1 MPQGFPVK
9 YLIVWLILIL
19 KKILKWLHLL
29 IDLDKIINKL
39 IHLVIY

>member
-1 MPQGFPVK
+1 MPQGFPLK

-39 IHLVIY
+39 INLVIY

>member
-1 MPQGFPVK
+1 MPQGFPLK